1 VSSLGEGYSNR
12 PATLADYLAVLRRR
26 KWIIIALPVVAAIAA
41 YAASTTQASLYRA
54 NAEVRVDVSNI
65 VSAVT
70 GITPNSAVG
79 DPTRF
84 FTTQAN
90 IARDRKLAER
100 VVAAAEVPGLTAD
113 GFLGE
118 SSAVPQNDANI
129 LDLSVSDRNPDTAT
143 RLATAYAD
151 EFTRYKTELDTA
163 SVNAAL
169 ASVEQ
174 TLKPLRAADLT
185 TTPQFLTLSQYEGQ
199 LKTIG
204 KLLANNTSV
213 QPAEG
218 AAKVQPRPRRNII
231 LGAILGLVL
240 GIGLAFLA
248 EALDRRVRSEDEVEE
263 ALGLPLLGR
272 VPGPGR
278 SLRKANE
285 LVMLVTPTGAHS
297 ETFRKLRTSLEFVNF
312 ERGARTIM
320 VTSAVQRE
328 GKSTTVA
335 NLAVALARAG
345 RRVALVDLDLRRPFL
360 HTFFRIRSENGFT
373 DVVVNRIGLDDAIRP
388 LALPAAPDMPQTRNG
403 RPTTSSAATRFNGR
417 SDAKAMLHFVPSGT
431 IPPAADELL
440 ESERVSTL
448 LTELSKKFDVVL
460 VDAPPLLAVGDV
472 LTLSTKVD
480 AMLVITRLGIHRP
493 QLHELARQLQNCRAP
508 ILGYVLTGVTHGDS
522 YSYGYGYDPHV
533 YDVEAKS
540 QQRRQPV

>member
-1 VSSLGEGYSNR
+1 VSSLGEAYSNR
-12 PATLADYLAVLRRR
+12 PATLADYLAILRRR
-26 KWIIIALPVVAAIAA
+26 KWIIIGVPLMAALVA
-41 YAASTTQASLYRA
+41 YAVSTTQASQYKAKTEVLFHVSSIPAEIA
-54 NAEVRVDVSNI
+54 NLNTDSL
-65 VSAVT
+65 T
-70 GITPNSAVG
+70 
-79 DPTRF
+79 DPKYLP
-84 FTTQAN
+84 TQAS
-90 IARDRKLAER
+90 IARSPELAQR
-100 VVAAAEVPGLTAD
+100 VVAAAGVPGVSAEQ
-113 GFLGE
+113 FLSE
-118 SSAVPQNDANI
+118 SSADARADVNI
-129 LDLSVSDRNPDTAT
+129 LDLSASYSNASDAML
-143 RLATAYAD
+143 LANAYAE
-151 EFTRYKTELDTA
+151 EFTRYKAELDTEPINDQLEIYTA
-163 SVNAAL
+163 RIDS
-169 ASVEQ
+169 
-174 TLKPLRAADLT
+174 LRARGQTETLAYQNLVQKKLDLETFGAELAHNSSVLQRAD
-185 TTPQFLTLSQYEGQ
+185 
-199 LKTIG
+199 
-204 KLLANNTSV
+204 
-213 QPAEG
+213 G
-218 AAKVQPRPRRNII
+218 AAKVRPLPRRNAII
-231 LGAILGLVL
+231 GGLLGGFLAL
-240 GIGLAFLA
+240 GLAFLA
-248 EALDRRVRSEDEVEE
+248 EALDKRVRSEQEIED

-272 VPGPGR
+272 VPPPGR
-278 SLRKANE
+278 GLRKANE
-285 LVMLVTPTGAHS
+285 LVMLATPTGVHS
-297 ETFRKLRTSLEFVNF
+297 ETFRKLRTSLEFVNV

-335 NLAVALARAG
+335 NLAIALARAG

-373 DVVVNRIGLDDAIRP
+373 DVVVNRIELDDAIRP
-388 LALPAAPDMPQTRNG
+388 LALPATPDVPQTRNG

-460 VDAPPLLAVGDV
+460 VDAPPLLVVGDV

-533 YDVEAKS
+533 YDVEAKP

>member
-1 VSSLGEGYSNR
+1 VSSLGEAYSNR
-12 PATLADYLAVLRRR
+12 PATLADYLAILRRR
-26 KWIIIALPVVAAIAA
+26 KWIIIGVPVMAALVA
-41 YAASTTQASLYRA
+41 YAVSTTQAPLYKATSTVTFRSNPALTLA
-54 NAEVRVDVSNI
+54 NIAPGSDVS
-65 VSAVT
+65 
-70 GITPNSAVG
+70 
-79 DPTRF
+79 DPQF
-84 FTTQAN
+84 LTTQA
-90 IARDRKLAER
+90 KLAQTPEVAQR
-100 VVAAAEVPGLTAD
+100 VIDAAGVPGMTPTR
-113 GFLGE
+113 FLGE
-118 SSAVPQNDANI
+118 SSADAEPDAKI
-129 LDLSVSDRNPDTAT
+129 LDLSVSDRSPDDAA
-143 RLATAYAD
+143 RLANAYAS
-151 EFTRYKTELDTA
+151 EFARYKTELDTA
-163 SVNAAL
+163 EINDAI
-169 ASVEQ
+169 Q
-174 TLKPLRAADLT
+174 
-185 TTPQFLTLSQYEGQ
+185 QYEAQ
-199 LKTIG
+199 LKDLRDQGATGSGYDSLFGTLLQLKAAG
-204 KLLANNTSV
+204 KLLTNGTKV
-213 QPAEG
+213 LLPADG
-218 AAKVQPRPRRNII
+218 ATKVRPLPRRNAII
-231 LGAILGLVL
+231 GGLLGGFLAL
-240 GIGLAFLA
+240 GLAFLA
-248 EALDRRVRSEDEVEE
+248 EALDKRVRSEQEIED

-297 ETFRKLRTSLEFVNF
+297 ETFRKLRTSLEFVNV

-373 DVVVNRIGLDDAIRP
+373 DVVVNRIELDDAIRP
-388 LALPAAPDMPQTRNG
+388 LALPATPDMAQTSNG

-448 LTELSKKFDVVL
+448 LTELSKNFDVVL

-480 AMLVITRLGIHRP
+480 AILVITRLGIHRP

-508 ILGYVLTGVTHGDS
+508 VLGFVLTGVSHGDS

-540 QQRRQPV
+540 QQPRQPV

>member
-1 VSSLGEGYSNR
+1 VSSLGEAYSNR
-12 PATLADYLAVLRRR
+12 PATLADYLAILRRR
-26 KWIIIALPVVAAIAA
+26 KWIIIGVPLMAALVA
-41 YAASTTQASLYRA
+41 YAVSTTQAPQYKAKTEVLFHAPSIPAEIANLNTDSL
-54 NAEVRVDVSNI
+54 
-65 VSAVT
+65 T
-70 GITPNSAVG
+70 
-79 DPTRF
+79 DPKYLP
-84 FTTQAN
+84 TQAS
-90 IARDRKLAER
+90 IASSPELAQR
-100 VVAAAEVPGLTAD
+100 VVAAAGVPGVSPEQFR
-113 GFLGE
+113 GQ
-118 SSAVPQNDANI
+118 SSAEARADVNI
-129 LDLSVSDRNPDTAT
+129 LDLSASYSNADDAT
-143 RLATAYAD
+143 
-151 EFTRYKTELDTA
+151 
-163 SVNAAL
+163 
-169 ASVEQ
+169 
-174 TLKPLRAADLT
+174 
-185 TTPQFLTLSQYEGQ
+185 
-199 LKTIG
+199 
-204 KLLANNTSV
+204 LLANAYAEQFTQYKAELDAKPIKDQLDSYTRKLDSFRARGDTSSLAYQDLLQKKLDLENFGGALAHNSSV
-213 QPAEG
+213 LQRADG
-218 AAKVQPRPRRNII
+218 AAKVRPLPRRNAII
-231 LGAILGLVL
+231 GALLGGFLAL
-240 GIGLAFLA
+240 GLAFLA
-248 EALDRRVRSEDEVEE
+248 EALDKRVRSEQEIED

-297 ETFRKLRTSLEFVNF
+297 ETFRKLRTSLEFVNV

-373 DVVVNRIGLDDAIRP
+373 DVVVNRIELDDAIRP
-388 LALPAAPDMPQTRNG
+388 LALPAARDVAQTRNG
-403 RPTTSSAATRFNGR
+403 RPTTSSAATGFNGR

-480 AMLVITRLGIHRP
+480 AMVVIARLGIHRP

-533 YDVEAKS
+533 YDVEAKP

>member
-1 VSSLGEGYSNR
+1 M
-12 PATLADYLAVLRRR
+12 ADYLAILRRR
-26 KWIIIALPVVAAIAA
+26 KWIIIGVPVMAALVA
-41 YAASTTQASLYRA
+41 YAVSTTQAPLYKATSTVTFRSNPALTLA
-54 NAEVRVDVSNI
+54 NIAPGSDVS
-65 VSAVT
+65 
-70 GITPNSAVG
+70 
-79 DPTRF
+79 DPQF
-84 FTTQAN
+84 LTTQA
-90 IARDRKLAER
+90 KLAQTPEVAQR
-100 VVAAAEVPGLTAD
+100 VIDAAGVPGMTPTR
-113 GFLGE
+113 FLGE
-118 SSAVPQNDANI
+118 SSADAEPDAKI
-129 LDLSVSDRNPDTAT
+129 LDLSVSDRSPDDAT
-143 RLATAYAD
+143 RLANAYAS
-151 EFTRYKTELDTA
+151 EFARYKTELDTGEINDA
-163 SVNAAL
+163 I
-169 ASVEQ
+169 Q
-174 TLKPLRAADLT
+174 
-185 TTPQFLTLSQYEGQ
+185 QYEAQ
-199 LKTIG
+199 LKDLRDQGATGSGYDSLFGTLLQLKAAG
-204 KLLANNTSV
+204 KLLTNGTKV
-213 QPAEG
+213 LLPADG
-218 AAKVQPRPRRNII
+218 ATKVRPLPRRNAII
-231 LGAILGLVL
+231 GGLLGGFLAL
-240 GIGLAFLA
+240 GLAFLA
-248 EALDRRVRSEDEVEE
+248 EALDKRVRSEQEIED

-297 ETFRKLRTSLEFVNF
+297 ETFRKLRTSLEFVNV

-373 DVVVNRIGLDDAIRP
+373 DVVVNRIELDDAIRP
-388 LALPAAPDMPQTRNG
+388 LALPAAPDLPQTSNG

-448 LTELSKKFDVVL
+448 LTELSEKFDVVL
-460 VDAPPLLAVGDV
+460 VDTPPLLAVGDV

-480 AMLVITRLGIHRP
+480 AMVVIARLGIHRP

-533 YDVEAKS
+533 YDVEAKP
-540 QQRRQPV
+540 QQRKQPV